1 MNYCD
6 KYVLNKDYK
15 LCNDSTRAML
25 VSNQGANKNIN
36 IFIHPSHAVLL
47 SIFNGDKTFK
57 DAIETISDIFSIS
70 INDALNTV
78 LPFIENKAELAVK
91 FDGNVFY
98 FPARV
103 LVKAKECE
111 VRNEL
116 CPDDFLIAP
125 PYDFNTPRANYPRR
139 ILFVINLNCA
149 TDCFYCYANKGHKC
163 SHLSTERVCS
173 IIDEAKSIGVVSLE
187 LSGGEILLH
196 PDWEIILRKL
206 VDCGYNPYISTKVPV
221 KEDTIKRLKEIGI
234 CDIQISIDSLDED
247 LLIETLN
254 VNHTYAENIKSTIRA
269 FDKYGFAIV
278 LKSTLTKKTCNC
290 ENVKELLDFASSL
303 QNIHR
308 YTCSSVGFSQ
318 YKGVAAFKKM
328 IPVIDDVKKVE
339 AFIKNV
345 AQQYNFE
352 ILDDLSAPSRASV
365 NDYKRFKK
373 RGFCSG
379 NLTSFVVLPDGKVTI
394 CEELYWNENFIIG
407 DLSKMS
413 IMDVWNSNK
422 AKSLSS
428 ITQCSFP
435 NSSPCRECRD
445 FEKCRHERGVC
456 WKDIIAAYGNDN
468 WLLPDP
474 RCPFAPQPIND
485 VFYD

>member
-6 KYVLNKDYK
+6 KYILNKDYQ
-15 LCNDSTRAML
+15 LCNDITRVML

-36 IFIHPSHAVLL
+36 LFIHPSHAVLL
-47 SIFNGDKTFK
+47 SIFNGDKILN

-70 INDALNTV
+70 RNEAMKIV
-78 LPFIENKAELAVK
+78 LPFIENKTELAVK
-91 FDGNVFY
+91 FDGKVFY
-98 FPARV
+98 FPSRV
-103 LVKAKECE
+103 LVKADECD

-116 CPDDFLIAP
+116 CPDGFLIAP

-149 TDCFYCYANKGHKC
+149 TDCFYCYANKEYKC

-196 PDWEIILRKL
+196 PDWEIILKKL
-206 VDCGYNPYISTKVPV
+206 IDCGYNPYISTKVPV
-221 KEDTIKRLKEIGI
+221 KENTIKRLKEIGI
-234 CDIQISIDSLDED
+234 RDIQISIDSLDEG
-247 LLIETLN
+247 LLMETLN
-254 VNHTYAENIKSTIRA
+254 VNNKYAENIKSTIRI
-269 FDKYGFAIV
+269 FDKYGFNIV
-278 LKSTLTKKTCNC
+278 LKSTLTRKTCNC
-290 ENVKELLDFASSL
+290 ENVKELLDFASNL

-339 AFIKNV
+339 AYIKDV

-352 ILDDLSAPSRASV
+352 ILDDLSAPSRASI

-379 NLTSFVVLPDGKVTI
+379 NLTSFVILPDGKVTI
-394 CEELYWNENFIIG
+394 CEELYWNENFILG
-407 DLSKMS
+407 DLSMMS
-413 IMDVWNSNK
+413 IMDVWNSDK
-422 AKSLSS
+422 AKSLSLT
-428 ITQCSFP
+428 TQCSIP
-435 NSSPCRECRD
+435 SSSPCRECRD

-456 WKDIIAAYGNDN
+456 WKDIISTYGNDN

-474 RCPFAPQPIND
+474 RCPLAPQPIND